1 MSNRYNI
8 YLRNKT
14 TGKEHYHQLFGNNEW
29 YDTFAKYFQSIGA
42 NTEDEW
48 IDKIKVPDL
57 LELVKAIDETVW
69 TDIIFNGP
77 IPKNET
83 YNPYEETKM
92 YSPYLDFTPNLIMYD
107 NDTEDLVVPF
117 PMYQIASELA
127 RESYFF
133 TSYNFI
139 NWLEKN
145 DAIENT
151 RIQFTKH
158 SYMPEKSFR
167 EEGEPIIIGDL
178 KPEFELY
185 ISWG

>member
-1 MSNRYNI
+1 MSNRYNL
-8 YLRNKT
+8 YLKNT
-14 TGKEHYHQLFGNNEW
+14 ETGEEYYHQLFGNNEW

-83 YNPYEETKM
+83 YNPYKENKM
-92 YSPYLDFTPNLIMYD
+92 YSPYLDFSPNLIHYD
-107 NDTEDLVVPF
+107 EDTSCLAIHSPI
-117 PMYQIASELA
+117 YQVASTLA
-127 RESYFF
+127 REAYFF
-133 TSYNFI
+133 TSYSFI

-145 DAIENT
+145 QAIENT

-158 SYMPEKSFR
+158 SYMTESKYLKD
-167 EEGEPIIIGDL
+167 GEPIIIGNL

-185 ISWG
+185 ISYE

>member
-1 MSNRYNI
+1 MSNRYNL
-8 YLRNKT
+8 YLRNNE
-14 TGKEHYHQLFGNNEW
+14 TGEEHYHQLFGNNEW
-29 YDTFAKYFQSIGA
+29 YDTFSKYLQSIGA

-48 IDKIKVPDL
+48 IDEIKVPDL

-83 YNPYEETKM
+83 YNPYKETKM
-92 YSPYLDFTPNLIMYD
+92 YSPYLDFTPNLIKYD
-107 NDTEDLVVPF
+107 NDTMDMVVPF
-117 PMYQIASELA
+117 PIYQIASELA
-127 RESYFF
+127 REAYFF
-133 TSYNFI
+133 TSYSFV

-145 DAIENT
+145 QAIENT

-158 SYMPEKSFR
+158 SYMPEKSFH
-167 EEGEPIIIGDL
+167 EEGKPIIIGDL

-185 ISWG
+185 ISYE